1 MILQSVLLLFWCSF
15 SDISS
20 DKKSY
25 KNTFANI
32 LIHDKPFM
40 GSIPLRISFDK
51 TNGFIK
57 IYDGVRYLVL
67 LDYGECDKICDRI
80 KYLVSEKRGIGRIR
94 IDLYNSLPS
103 EKTLAFHNLI
113 ILITSV
119 NNTNENNYYY
129 NIFFKKGAYK
139 DKSNTQYF

>member
-1 MILQSVLLLFWCSF
+1 
-15 SDISS
+15 
-20 DKKSY
+20 
-25 KNTFANI
+25 
-32 LIHDKPFM
+32 M

-57 IYDGVRYLVL
+57 IYDGIRYLVL

-103 EKTLAFHNLI
+103 EKTLAFNNLI

>member
-25 KNTFANI
+25 KNTCANI

-57 IYDGVRYLVL
+57 IYDGIRYLVL

-129 NIFFKKGAYK
+129 NIFFKKGACK